1 MQFYPSFWRY
11 RPPRNM
17 FVGQRH
23 GSSIIIFRSLRRR
36 LDLFAQRQELASVF
50 WECCGARIRLSRK
63 SFSMLNY
70 VAARSW
76 KFFPKCI
83 IHKKRYNCLCWK
95 LPMISHP
102 CSLAVLGGRKCIPFL
117 SSNSNAIKEVKA
129 KRLLFG
135 RDEKIIS
142 GENSARSDRYAHT
155 RYMEGEPLINHQLSH
170 GHHCLTKFRQN
181 SHFMRVNKGMSAY
194 LHGFFDQ

>member
-1 MQFYPSFWRY
+1 MDFFAAFSTLAMQFYPSFWRY
-11 RPPRNM
+11 RPLRNM
-17 FVGQRH
+17 FVGRRH

-83 IHKKRYNCLCWK
+83 IHKKRYNAFVESFLW
-95 LPMISHP
+95 
-102 CSLAVLGGRKCIPFL
+102 LAIL
-117 SSNSNAIKEVKA
+117 
-129 KRLLFG
+129 
-135 RDEKIIS
+135 
-142 GENSARSDRYAHT
+142 ARSQFSAAGNVSHSC
-155 RYMEGEPLINHQLSH
+155 HQIQMPSRKSRRS
-170 GHHCLTKFRQN
+170 GCSSAVTKR
-181 SHFMRVNKGMSAY
+181 
-194 LHGFFDQ
+194 